1 MSGVLA
7 DVLGWAC
14 LAAGSLFVL
23 AGGIGMLRLPD
34 FFTRLHA
41 AGVTDTLGAA
51 LILAGLATQVSPGLV
66 TVKLVLIMAL
76 LVLTSPTATH
86 ALAKASLHG
95 GLRPGVAQRGEPP
108 SNT

>member
-1 MSGVLA
+1 MTALLA
-7 DVLGWAC
+7 DVLGWLC

-23 AGGIGMLRLPD
+23 AGGVGMLRLPD

-51 LILAGLATQVSPGLV
+51 LILAGLATQVAPGLV
-66 TVKLVLIMAL
+66 TVKLALIMVFI
-76 LVLTSPTATH
+76 VLTSPTATH

-95 GLRPGVAQRGEPP
+95 GLRPGAAQREEPP
-108 SNT
+108 SNS

>member
-1 MSGVLA
+1 MTSVLA
-7 DVLGWAC
+7 DVLGWLC
-14 LAAGSLFVL
+14 LTAGSVFVL

-51 LILAGLATQVSPGLV
+51 LILAGLATQVSPGLI
-66 TVKLVLIMAL
+66 TVKLVLIMVFI
-76 LVLTSPTATH
+76 VLTSPTATH

-95 GLRPGVAQRGEPP
+95 RLRPRLEQQEEPP
-108 SNT
+108 SNI